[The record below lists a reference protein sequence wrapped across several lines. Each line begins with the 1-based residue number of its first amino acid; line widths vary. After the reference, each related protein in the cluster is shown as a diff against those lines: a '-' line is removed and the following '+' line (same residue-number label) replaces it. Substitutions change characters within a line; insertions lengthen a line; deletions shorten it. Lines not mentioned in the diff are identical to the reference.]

1 MARFREIDFRP
12 TPMGDLVLRERW
24 DPVAE
29 QDILEIKLGDEFLMS
44 SLFTAAEVAL
54 GHLATAECSGTELDV
69 VVGGLGL
76 GCTALA
82 VLDDPRVRSLV
93 VVDALPE
100 VIEWHREHLIP
111 AGAALTSDPRCRLLH
126 GDFFAGLREGGELDP
141 EQPGRRWDA
150 VVVDIDHT
158 PHHHLDPS
166 HADLYDAAGL
176 GRVASRLRPGG
187 VFALWS
193 DDPPDTAFMQVLES
207 VLVDV
212 RAEVVEFANPL
223 TGGVSANTVYLAR
236 TVDRP

>member
-24 DPVAE
+24 DPTAQ
-29 QDILEIKLGDEFLMS
+29 QDLLEIKLGDEFLMS
-44 SLFTAAEVAL
+44 SLFTVAEIAL
-54 GHLATAECSGTELDV
+54 GHLATAECEGAELDV

-111 AGAALTSDPRCRLLH
+111 AGETLTADPRCRLVH
-126 GDFFAGLREGGELDP
+126 GDFFAGLRDGGELDP
-141 EQPGRRWDA
+141 ESPGRLWAA

-158 PHHHLDPS
+158 PSHHLDPS

-176 GRVASRLRPGG
+176 ARVAARLHPGG

-193 DDPPDTAFMQVLES
+193 DDPPDEAFVQVLRGTFT
-207 VLVDV
+207 DV
-212 RAEVVEFANPL
+212 RADVVRFDNPL
-223 TGGVSANTVYLAR
+223 TGGVSANTVYVAR
-236 TVDRP
+236 A

>member
-24 DPVAE
+24 DPTAQ
-29 QDILEIKLGDEFLMS
+29 QDLLEIKLGDEFLMS
-44 SLFTAAEVAL
+44 SLFTVAEIAL
-54 GHLATAECSGTELDV
+54 GHLATAECEGAELDV

-111 AGAALTSDPRCRLLH
+111 AGETLTTDPRCRLVH
-126 GDFFAGLREGGELDP
+126 GDFFAGLRDGGELDP
-141 EQPGRRWDA
+141 ESPGRLWAA

-158 PHHHLDPS
+158 PSHHLDPS
-166 HADLYDAAGL
+166 HADLYDATGL
-176 GRVASRLRPGG
+176 ARVAARLHPGG

-193 DDPPDTAFMQVLES
+193 DDPPDEAFVQVLRGTFT
-207 VLVDV
+207 DV
-212 RAEVVEFANPL
+212 RADVVPFDNPL
-223 TGGVSANTVYLAR
+223 TGGASANTVYVAR
-236 TVDRP
+236 SPS

>member
-24 DPVAE
+24 DPTAQ
-29 QDILEIKLGDEFLMS
+29 QDLLEIKLGDEFLMS
-44 SLFTAAEVAL
+44 SLFTVAEIAL
-54 GHLATAECSGTELDV
+54 GHLATAECEGAELDV

-111 AGAALTSDPRCRLLH
+111 AGETLTADPRCRLVH
-126 GDFFAGLREGGELDP
+126 GDFFAGLRDGGELDP
-141 EQPGRRWDA
+141 ESPGRLWAA

-158 PHHHLDPS
+158 PSHHLDPS

-176 GRVASRLRPGG
+176 ARVAARLHPGG

-193 DDPPDTAFMQVLES
+193 DDPPDEAFVQVLRGTFT
-207 VLVDV
+207 DV
-212 RAEVVEFANPL
+212 RAEVVPFDNPL
-223 TGGVSANTVYLAR
+223 TGGVSANTVYVAR
-236 TVDRP
+236 TRA

>member
-24 DPVAE
+24 DPTAQ
-29 QDILEIKLGDEFLMS
+29 QDLLEIKLGDEFLMS
-44 SLFTAAEVAL
+44 SLFTVAEIAL
-54 GHLATAECSGTELDV
+54 GHLATAECEGAELDV

-111 AGAALTSDPRCRLLH
+111 AGETLTADPRCRLVH
-126 GDFFAGLREGGELDP
+126 GDFFAGLRDGGELDP
-141 EQPGRRWDA
+141 ESPGRLWAA

-158 PHHHLDPS
+158 PSHHLDPS

-176 GRVASRLRPGG
+176 ARVAARLHPGG

-193 DDPPDTAFMQVLES
+193 DDPPDEAFVQVLRGTFT
-207 VLVDV
+207 DV
-212 RAEVVEFANPL
+212 RADVVPFDNPL
-223 TGGVSANTVYLAR
+223 TGGVSANTVYVAR
-236 TVDRP
+236 A

>member
-24 DPVAE
+24 DPVAQ
-29 QDILEIKLGDEFLMS
+29 QDLLEIKLGDEFLMS
-44 SLFTAAEVAL
+44 SLFTVAEIAL
-54 GHLATAECSGTELDV
+54 GHRATADCTAQELDV

-100 VIEWHREHLIP
+100 VIQWHREHLIP
-111 AGAALTSDPRCRLLH
+111 AGVTLTSDARCRLVH
-126 GDFFAGLREGGELDP
+126 GDFFAGLRDGGALDP
-141 EQPGRRWDA
+141 EAPGRLWDA

-158 PHHHLDPS
+158 PSHHLDPS
-166 HADLYDAAGL
+166 HADLYAHAGL
-176 GRVASRLRPGG
+176 TRVASHLHPGG

-193 DDPPDTAFMQVLES
+193 DDPPDEAFVQALGTVF
-207 VLVDV
+207 
-212 RAEVVEFANPL
+212 AEVRSEVVPFDNPL
-223 TGGVSANTVYLAR
+223 TGGVATNTVYLAR
-236 TVDRP
+236 TSS

>member
-24 DPVAE
+24 DPVAQ
-29 QDILEIKLGDEFLMS
+29 QDLLEIKLGDEFLMS
-44 SLFTAAEVAL
+44 SLFTVAEIAL
-54 GHLATAECSGTELDV
+54 GHLATADCIGQELDV
-69 VVGGLGL
+69 IVGGLGL

-82 VLDDPRVRSLV
+82 VLDDPRVHSLV

-111 AGAALTSDPRCRLLH
+111 AGATLTTDARCRLVH

-141 EQPGRRWDA
+141 DAPGRLWDA

-158 PHHHLDPS
+158 PSHHLDPS
-166 HADLYDAAGL
+166 HADLYDHAGL
-176 GRVASRLRPGG
+176 TRVAARLHPGG

-193 DDPPDTAFMQVLES
+193 DDPPDDTFMQVLGTVFTE
-207 VLVDV
+207 V
-212 RAEVVEFANPL
+212 RSEIVPFDNPL
-223 TGGVSANTVYLAR
+223 TGGVAANTVYLAR
-236 TVDRP
+236 TSS